1 MTTNAALVS
10 LRATGTD
17 EYVPTDRLAVG
28 TATFDRLCR
37 ESADGGLAGYG
48 APDAE
53 LHILRGDDD
62 LDALDDL
69 LRDAAQT
76 VGAFDGRDAW
86 VLLPRQGV
94 DGCDV
99 WTRGRVAVVSAE
111 DAAAMGA

>member
-1 MTTNAALVS
+1 MTTALVS

-17 EYVPTDRLAVG
+17 EYVPTDRLAVAP
-28 TATFDRLCR
+28 ATFDRLCR
-37 ESADGGLAGYG
+37 ESADGGLAGCG

-76 VGAFDGRDAW
+76 VAAFGGRDAW

-99 WTRGRVAVVSAE
+99 WARGRVAVVSAE
-111 DAAAMGA
+111 DAAPMGA